1 MKEFNITPI
10 EIKVDGNSGS
20 FTVFGLSLGEQG
32 RGRQR
37 TIVPVERES
46 QFYNL
51 GKTKTGN
58 PKLFAANQSSGWTGG
73 WVARISCEGCY
84 TRDTNG
90 RASGTTG
97 VEVIA
102 RGHGAEGDAGRLG
115 TWDDLLLSVPD
126 GGVVKVKPHGGSKRP
141 AYFLHFT
148 TTEVKKV
155 PEDMWEA
162 YLDANDM
169 EETHRKFL

>member
-1 MKEFNITPI
+1 MKAYNIKPV
-10 EIKVDGNSGS
+10 EIKVESNSNS
-20 FTVFGLSLGEQG
+20 FTVLGLSLGQQG

-37 TIVPVERES
+37 TIVPVEKES

-51 GKTKTGN
+51 GRTKTGN
-58 PKLFAANQSSGWTGG
+58 PKLFAGAGDNDGWI
-73 WVARISCEGCY
+73 ARISCEGCY

-90 RASGTTG
+90 RASATEG
-97 VEVIA
+97 VTVIA

-141 AYFLHFT
+141 AYFLHFSSS
-148 TTEVKKV
+148 EVKKV
-155 PEDMWEA
+155 PEDMWAA
-162 YLDANDM
+162 YLDAHDLD
-169 EETHRKFL
+169 EQPREFL

>member
-1 MKEFNITPI
+1 MKAYNIKPV

-20 FTVFGLSLGEQG
+20 FTVLGLSLGEQG

-46 QFYNL
+46 QFYNI

-58 PKLFAANQSSGWTGG
+58 PKLFAGSGDSDG
-73 WVARISCEGCY
+73 WIARISCEGCY

-90 RASGTTG
+90 RASATEG
-97 VEVIA
+97 VAVIA

-126 GGVVKVKPHGGSKRP
+126 GAVVKVKPHGGSKRP
-141 AYFLHFT
+141 AYFLHFQSST
-148 TTEVKKV
+148 VSKIS
-155 PEDMWEA
+155 EDAWAA
-162 YLDANDM
+162 YLDANDLD
-169 EETHRKFL
+169 EQPREFL

>member
-1 MKEFNITPI
+1 MKAYNIKPV
-10 EIKVDGNSGS
+10 EIKLESNSNS
-20 FTVFGLSLGEQG
+20 FTVLGLSLGEQG

-46 QFYNL
+46 QLYNI

-58 PKLFAANQSSGWTGG
+58 PKLFAGSGDSDG
-73 WVARISCEGCY
+73 WIARISCEGCY

-90 RASGTTG
+90 RASATEG
-97 VEVIA
+97 VAVIA

-126 GGVVKVKPHGGSKRP
+126 GAVVKVKPHGGSKRP

-148 TTEVKKV
+148 STEVKKV
-155 PEDMWEA
+155 SEDMWEA
-162 YLDANDM
+162 YLDANDL

>member
-1 MKEFNITPI
+1 MKAYNIKPV
-10 EIKVDGNSGS
+10 EIKVESNSNS
-20 FTVFGLSLGEQG
+20 FTVLGLSLGEQG

-58 PKLFAANQSSGWTGG
+58 HKLFAGSGDSDSEKWI
-73 WVARISCEGCY
+73 VRISCEGCY
-84 TRDTNG
+84 TRNTNG
-90 RASGTTG
+90 RASGTEG
-97 VEVIA
+97 VTVIA

-126 GGVVKVKPHGGSKRP
+126 GAVVKVKPHGGAKRP
-141 AYFLHFT
+141 AYFLHFGSS
-148 TTEVKKV
+148 EVKKV
-155 PEDMWEA
+155 PEDMWVA
-162 YLDANDM
+162 YLDANDLN
-169 EETHRKFL
+169 EQSREFL

>member
-1 MKEFNITPI
+1 MKAFNINPI

-37 TIVPVERES
+37 TIVPVEKES

-58 PKLFAANQSSGWTGG
+58 PKLFAGTGDSDGWI
-73 WVARISCEGCY
+73 ARVSCEGCY

-90 RASGTTG
+90 RASATEG
-97 VEVIA
+97 VTVIA

-126 GGVVKVKPHGGSKRP
+126 GAVVKVKPHGGSKRP
-141 AYFLHFT
+141 AYFLHFGSS
-148 TTEVKKV
+148 EVKKV

-162 YLDANDM
+162 YLDANDLN
-169 EETHRKFL
+169 EQSREFL